1 MHVYKNMFMYW
12 IIYIASLF
20 LHTSPGPRG
29 GATCCNLFTGLCS
42 DSYASEAT
50 GSGSAMPRGLGET

>member
-1 MHVYKNMFMYW
+1 MHVYKNMYMYW

-29 GATCCNLFTGLCS
+29 GATCCNLLTGLCS

-50 GSGSAMPRGLGET
+50 GSGSAVY